1 MVAAAMA
8 SEDVGVERLLIW
20 LEGGEDL
27 FYRSS
32 PLERS
37 LTIGI
42 FGILVASMGFTALS
56 NCSLS
61 GDRCALERARRQ
73 SLAVE
78 VARLRSE
85 LSVKVHPALASGAFS
100 AGEDLP
106 QRPEPAYAA
115 YAAYAPS
122 FHLRG
127 AGAVS
132 ESEDG
137 AEGADLA
144 ADP

>member
-1 MVAAAMA
+1 M
-8 SEDVGVERLLIW
+8 
-20 LEGGEDL
+20 
-27 FYRSS
+27 
-32 PLERS
+32 
-37 LTIGI
+37 
-42 FGILVASMGFTALS
+42 
-56 NCSLS
+56 
-61 GDRCALERARRQ
+61 
-73 SLAVE
+73 
-78 VARLRSE
+78 
-85 LSVKVHPALASGAFS
+85 
-100 AGEDLP
+100 
-106 QRPEPAYAA
+106 RPEPAYAA